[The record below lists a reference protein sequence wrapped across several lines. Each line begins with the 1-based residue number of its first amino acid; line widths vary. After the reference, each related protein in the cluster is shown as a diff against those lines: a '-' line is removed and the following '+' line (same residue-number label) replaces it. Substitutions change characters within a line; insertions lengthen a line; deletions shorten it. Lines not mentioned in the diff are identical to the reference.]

1 MKTKLALI
9 LFFLPLLALSS
20 SAILQAQPGS
30 IPVGGGTSTA
40 IHPDSIQGSNI
51 YEYSMDMDAS
61 SLTGGALLG
70 KVEIAGNPLTW
81 DPIPVN
87 VTCAGKVA
95 FTTYAN
101 GKGAFLIKAVNANGS
116 LSVESDAKRQ
126 METHFEG
133 CTVTAALTGF
143 SSTSITLT
151 NRNFRDA
158 PEIGTITL
166 RRTDNAKG
174 TALSSTTEDVS
185 PKAVKLFEKARS
197 DWQAQNPDR
206 VKGDLQEAVALDPK
220 FAEAWYQLGKQ
231 EQAMSPDQAREDYA
245 KALAAD
251 PQFILPYQQLLL
263 MDSQEGKWKNALT
276 DGKNALALEPHGT
289 PTIWYAYA
297 EGILKAY
304 IAGALPASKLKL
316 GEASAHN
323 SLALDPQHNVPA
335 EQLLSLILA
344 EEKNYPAAIEHLQ
357 HCLTY
362 LPKGASVDQV
372 KQQITKLEQMQ
383 AEAAAAPQA
392 APAK

>member
-1 MKTKLALI
+1 
-9 LFFLPLLALSS
+9 
-20 SAILQAQPGS
+20 
-30 IPVGGGTSTA
+30 
-40 IHPDSIQGSNI
+40 
-51 YEYSMDMDAS
+51 MDMDAS